1 MSRATTSRLVSV
13 LAATMVV
20 LTMFAVPSTPA
31 SAATY
36 DYAAPGA
43 PSASAVA
50 GSAVVLDWPAV
61 TGAPRYK
68 VRYSTYSSMSHAHYV
83 RTTSTSATITGLSRG
98 KTYYFTVRVISSSG
112 SSLSAYSAKGS
123 VKTPSTLSLK
133 YFAPA
138 NLAATAAS
146 SSQVIT
152 SWSASGPGTYRLRW
166 ATTASMSGAV
176 TKKVSGTRYTVSGL
190 PAATTYYFQVKVVTK
205 KAGATRSP
213 YSDTATATTD
223 AGSASSAGDVPVTGS
238 GSATI
243 RVGSYN
249 VKCANCTGGLSWYDR
264 RAAVVKTILGQ
275 DVDVIGIQEASQ
287 GWLRADD
294 GAGDKID
301 LSQFEDL
308 ANRLGAPYK
317 LANVHRNNCV
327 KSTTPTNCVYADQ
340 GASQGTKI
348 IYNSATL
355 DLLEQGSAQLRLS
368 KNADDNERYVA
379 WAIFR
384 HKASG
389 EKFFFADT
397 HLENAKDTDGTSY
410 YYQLRIN
417 QTKDLLDVVAAKSQG
432 LPSYVVGDFNSYKWT
447 KPDNAPRAT
456 MLDGGF
462 IDPLGNYDRS
472 MYATKGAIV
481 QHRIRTNFDSWN
493 DFERLARHDDYF
505 NGTYLDYIFTSPGI
519 GVPEWETVVDID
531 SDNKFIGTIPSDHN
545 MIRAT
550 TTLP

>member
-36 DYAAPGA
+36 DYAAPGT
-43 PSASAVA
+43 PRASAVA
-50 GSAVVLDWPAV
+50 GSAVVLDWSAV
-61 TGAPRYK
+61 SGAPRYK
-68 VRYSTYSSMSHAHYV
+68 VRYSAYRSMAHSRYV

-112 SSLSAYSAKGS
+112 SSLSAYSAKMW

-146 SSQVIT
+146 SSQVST

-190 PAATTYYFQVKVVTK
+190 SAATTYYFQVKVVTK
-205 KAGATRSP
+205 KKGATRSP

-223 AGSASSAGDVPVTGS
+223 AGSASSAGDTPVTGS

-243 RVGSYN
+243 TVGSYN
-249 VKCANCTGGLSWYDR
+249 VKCANCSGGLSWYDR

-348 IYNSATL
+348 IYNSDTL
-355 DLLEQGSAQLRLS
+355 SLVKQGSVQLPYIDT
-368 KNADDNERYVA
+368 ADNERYVA
-379 WAIFR
+379 WAIFQ

-397 HLENAKDTDGTSY
+397 HLENAKGDA
-410 YYQLRIN
+410 YYQLRID
-417 QTKDLLDVVAAKSQG
+417 QTKKILKVVADESQG

-447 KPDNAPRAT
+447 SPDNAPRAT
-456 MLDGGF
+456 MLNGDF
-462 IDPLGNYDRS
+462 VDPLGNYDRS
-472 MYATKGAIV
+472 KYDTRGAIV

-493 DFERLARHDDYF
+493 NYERVAKHDDYV